1 LAGHSYPIKDILSK
15 KPLSWDIAFLCP
27 DAWWLCLLKARPDLK
42 VIVLSGY
49 SIDGPV
55 QELLDAGA
63 QAFIQKP
70 FSPAPV

>member
-1 LAGHSYPIKDILSK
+1 
-15 KPLSWDIAFLCP
+15 LCP

-70 FSPAPV
+70 FSPAPFSKK